1 MPHPSNVL
9 SKEIRSIRSSFARIS
24 RSFGRI
30 APLLITLPAAAE
42 QAFAAAKGKKVRR
55 RPRLSPE
62 QREALKLQG
71 KYMGTM
77 RGLSP
82 KRRAVVKKIRE
93 EKGIRAAIIAARR
106 MMNG

>member
-1 MPHPSNVL
+1 MPRQSNIL
-9 SKEIRSIRSSFARIS
+9 AKEIRSIRTSFARLS

-30 APLLITLPAAAE
+30 APLLSSLPAVAE
-42 QAFAAAKGKKVRR
+42 QAVAAAKGRKVRR
-55 RPRLSPE
+55 KPRLSKE

-77 RGLSP
+77 RGLSA
-82 KRRAVVKKIRE
+82 RRRGVIKKIRAD
-93 EKGIRAAIIAARR
+93 KGISAAIAAARR

>member
-1 MPHPSNVL
+1 MSRQSTFL
-9 SKEIRSIRSSFARIS
+9 AKEIRSIRTSFARLS

-30 APLLITLPAAAE
+30 GPLLSTLPAVAE
-42 QAFAAAKGKKVRR
+42 QAVAAAKGRKVRR
-55 RPRLSPE
+55 KPRLSQQ

-82 KRRAVVKKIRE
+82 KRRAAIKKIRAD
-93 EKGIRAAIIAARR
+93 KGINAAITAARR

>member
-1 MPHPSNVL
+1 MPRPGNIL
-9 SKEIRSIRSSFARIS
+9 AKEIRSIRTSFARLS

-30 APLLITLPAAAE
+30 APLLATLPAAAE
-42 QAFAAAKGKKVRR
+42 QAVAAAKGKKMRR
-55 RPRLSPE
+55 RPRLSHA

-82 KRRAVVKKIRE
+82 RRRGKIKRIRADR
-93 EKGIRAAIIAARR
+93 GIRAAIAAARR

>member
-1 MPHPSNVL
+1 MPRQSNIL
-9 SKEIRSIRSSFARIS
+9 AREIRSIRTSFARLS

-30 APLLITLPAAAE
+30 APLLSTLPAVAE
-42 QAFAAAKGKKVRR
+42 QAIAAAKGKKVRR
-55 RPRLSPE
+55 KPRLSQE

-77 RGLSP
+77 RGLSS
-82 KRRAVVKKIRE
+82 RRRGVIKKIRE
-93 EKGIRAAIIAARR
+93 DKGIHAAITAARR